1 MAELNSRELKLLK
14 LVCQDK
20 NNGEI
25 ATKLGMSLRYTER
38 LKARLHAKTKTK
50 SNVGLL
56 KWAVI
61 NGLYV
66 IKK

>member
-1 MAELNSRELKLLK
+1 MAELTSRELKLLK

-20 NNGEI
+20 NNSEI
-25 ATKLGMSLRYTER
+25 ATKLEISLRYTER
-38 LKARLHAKTKTK
+38 LKARLHTKTKTR

-56 KWAVI
+56 KWAVL
-61 NGLYV
+61 NDLYV